1 MCHNDEW
8 GTVCDDNWNIN
19 DGIVACYQLGFPY
32 VRVNTTATFGQ
43 GTGQIWLANLSC
55 IGFENQLFDCVH
67 NGFGSHDCSH
77 SEDAGLVCDGT

>member
-8 GTVCDDNWNIN
+8 GTVCDDSWNIN

-32 VRVNTTATFGQ
+32 VRVNTTAKFGQ